1 MRRRLDRFIPI
12 VLFTVLAQL
21 IAPIGAMRAV
31 ANAVSDPLYMASIC
45 SSMTDSDD
53 GHATP
58 SNGSAAHGDCCV
70 SCGAGIGGATV
81 LGSPPLIFV
90 TLQSQYQRVVWLEAL
105 DTLPTVRAGSNAQAR
120 APPFVS

>member
-1 MRRRLDRFIPI
+1 MRRRLEAFIPI
-12 VLFTVLAQL
+12 VLFTVLVQL

-45 SSMTDSDD
+45 SGMSDSGD
-53 GHATP
+53 GHTLP
-58 SNGSAAHGDCCV
+58 SDGMAAHGGCCA

-81 LGSPPLIFV
+81 LGSPPLVFV
-90 TLQSQYQRVVWLEAL
+90 VLQSQYQRVVWLEAL

>member
-1 MRRRLDRFIPI
+1 MRRRLERLIPI
-12 VLFTVLAQL
+12 VMFAVLVQL

-45 SSMTDSDD
+45 SSMSESED
-53 GHATP
+53 GHTMP
-58 SNGSAAHGDCCV
+58 SNGSAMHGGCCV

-81 LGSPPLIFV
+81 LGSPPLVFV
-90 TLQSQYQRVVWLEAL
+90 TLQSQYQCVVWLEAL